1 MRLKN
6 VEIYGFKSFAEKSKL
21 LFEKNV
27 CAIVGPNGSGKSNIS
42 DAVRWVLGEQS
53 AKSLRGSNMQDVI
66 FSGTETK
73 KQMNMAQV
81 SMTLDNRDKELD
93 IEFDEVNVTRKVFR
107 TGESEYLINN
117 SPVRL
122 KDIKELFMDTGI
134 GKDGYSIIG
143 QGRIDDI
150 LSGRA
155 EDRRYIFEEASGIA
169 KYKYKKNEAE
179 RKLVKNEESLTKIK
193 SELKIK
199 EQEVA
204 ILETQANNAKEG
216 MKLTS
221 MLEKMEL
228 SMLKINLERIDKE
241 LLKNISEKEKWD
253 NDLAENNKRLAILNE
268 RITPISKQIDELEEK
283 LEVLKLEAIQ
293 KDKDMSSANAEIS
306 VLNEKI
312 KFLSNDLERI
322 EKDSNIR
329 NEKFENNK
337 LKLNSSDSRL
347 NELLKERVSLSEA
360 IKKLQGDKSSLS
372 KQKEKLE
379 DEIYTL
385 DMVIFDLR
393 EKLSKLNIDKSTKE
407 QLDKTNL
414 LKKEELLTSMK
425 ITRKDLD
432 QNKKELSVKEQ
443 KLVEVEKLISD
454 NSDSLGNLIDLR
466 KSQQAS
472 LASKNEQINELNN
485 EYYRNKSQRDVL
497 YSIYTSYEGYYKPVQ
512 NLLKQKDKNSEI
524 QKRIV
529 GVLADLIEVDSKYK
543 QAVDVTLSGALQN
556 IVVNDENDA
565 KYLIEYI
572 KKNNFGRITFLPISK
587 IHAEVTRVNHPLV
600 IDTLSNLL
608 NFNPS
613 ISGIINHFLGRTVLV
628 MDMNDAVVVSKD
640 LKGLRIVTLDGDII
654 NSWGSMVG
662 GNFYKKES
670 NSLLNRKAE
679 LKKLDNALKEITE
692 QGKALRTDIENL
704 DNAFKTTIND
714 LNSLDI
720 DNSRLLNEKN
730 NLLSDKKELL
740 VKMDFNQKSIDDY
753 ERSIKQMDVE
763 LEKADFTSISDLET
777 KLAGSESNRSKL
789 NDNFKQLTDDLL
801 NFEKDEIKFASNLE
815 VVIRDISVLEGQ
827 IEDLKIENENMLS
840 QNRIDIQSKASIQ
853 EDLDKSINKTSKLK
867 IVVEE
872 FEKNQSSESSV
883 IRELDEKIKTLE
895 ANISKD
901 RIEIDNLRDS
911 INVLDRNTFQLG
923 LKIENDQE
931 KKEEIV
937 LSYMENYDLERGF
950 VEDKLQ
956 NLEQVKV
963 TRKDIL
969 DVKNQL
975 SKIGYFNYASIEEY
989 QNESESLEFI
999 RKQYDDLVATREDII
1014 KMIKKLEKDMISLF
1028 NESFV
1033 KINEKFGEVFQVLF
1047 DGGQAQLL
1055 LDSDDV
1061 LTAGIEIIAKPPG
1074 KKLKNLGLLSGG
1086 EKALTAV
1093 ALLFAIF
1100 EINPAPFCILDEI
1113 DAALD
1118 EANIKRYINYLKSMT
1133 DKTQFVIITHR
1144 KVTME
1149 MADILYGVTM
1159 EEKGISKVITLALD
1173 NYREA

>member
-963 TRKDIL
+963 TRKVIL

>member
-150 LSGRA
+150 LNGRA

>member
-414 LKKEELLTSMK
+414 LKK
-425 ITRKDLD
+425 R
-432 QNKKELSVKEQ
+432 
-443 KLVEVEKLISD
+443 
-454 NSDSLGNLIDLR
+454 R
-466 KSQQAS
+466 
-472 LASKNEQINELNN
+472 
-485 EYYRNKSQRDVL
+485 
-497 YSIYTSYEGYYKPVQ
+497 
-512 NLLKQKDKNSEI
+512 
-524 QKRIV
+524 
-529 GVLADLIEVDSKYK
+529 
-543 QAVDVTLSGALQN
+543 
-556 IVVNDENDA
+556 
-565 KYLIEYI
+565 
-572 KKNNFGRITFLPISK
+572 
-587 IHAEVTRVNHPLV
+587 
-600 IDTLSNLL
+600 
-608 NFNPS
+608 
-613 ISGIINHFLGRTVLV
+613 IIN
-628 MDMNDAVVVSKD
+628 
-640 LKGLRIVTLDGDII
+640 
-654 NSWGSMVG
+654 
-662 GNFYKKES
+662 
-670 NSLLNRKAE
+670 
-679 LKKLDNALKEITE
+679 
-692 QGKALRTDIENL
+692 
-704 DNAFKTTIND
+704 
-714 LNSLDI
+714 
-720 DNSRLLNEKN
+720 
-730 NLLSDKKELL
+730 
-740 VKMDFNQKSIDDY
+740 
-753 ERSIKQMDVE
+753 
-763 LEKADFTSISDLET
+763 
-777 KLAGSESNRSKL
+777 
-789 NDNFKQLTDDLL
+789 
-801 NFEKDEIKFASNLE
+801 
-815 VVIRDISVLEGQ
+815 
-827 IEDLKIENENMLS
+827 
-840 QNRIDIQSKASIQ
+840 
-853 EDLDKSINKTSKLK
+853 
-867 IVVEE
+867 
-872 FEKNQSSESSV
+872 
-883 IRELDEKIKTLE
+883 
-895 ANISKD
+895 
-901 RIEIDNLRDS
+901 
-911 INVLDRNTFQLG
+911 
-923 LKIENDQE
+923 
-931 KKEEIV
+931 
-937 LSYMENYDLERGF
+937 
-950 VEDKLQ
+950 
-956 NLEQVKV
+956 
-963 TRKDIL
+963 
-969 DVKNQL
+969 
-975 SKIGYFNYASIEEY
+975 
-989 QNESESLEFI
+989 
-999 RKQYDDLVATREDII
+999 
-1014 KMIKKLEKDMISLF
+1014 
-1028 NESFV
+1028 
-1033 KINEKFGEVFQVLF
+1033 
-1047 DGGQAQLL
+1047 
-1055 LDSDDV
+1055 
-1061 LTAGIEIIAKPPG
+1061 
-1074 KKLKNLGLLSGG
+1074 
-1086 EKALTAV
+1086 
-1093 ALLFAIF
+1093 
-1100 EINPAPFCILDEI
+1100 
-1113 DAALD
+1113 
-1118 EANIKRYINYLKSMT
+1118 
-1133 DKTQFVIITHR
+1133 
-1144 KVTME
+1144 
-1149 MADILYGVTM
+1149 
-1159 EEKGISKVITLALD
+1159 
-1173 NYREA
+1173 

>member
-21 LFEKNV
+21 LFERNV

-53 AKSLRGSNMQDVI
+53 AKSLRGANMQDVI

-169 KYKYKKNEAE
+169 KYKYKKNEAQ

-204 ILETQANNAKEG
+204 ILETQAHNAKEG

-228 SMLKINLERIDKE
+228 SMLKINLDKV
-241 LLKNISEKEKWD
+241 D
-253 NDLAENNKRLAILNE
+253 NDLLRNVTEKEQFDIDLNQQNKRLALLNE
-268 RITPISKQIDELEEK
+268 RITPISKEIDELESK
-283 LEVLKLEAIQ
+283 LESLKEEAIQ
-293 KDKDMSSANAEIS
+293 KDRKMANSKAEIS
-306 VLNEKI
+306 ILSEKI
-312 KFLSNDLERI
+312 KFLSSDLQRI
-322 EKDSNIR
+322 EKDSITR
-329 NEKFENNK
+329 GER
-337 LKLNSSDSRL
+337 LKLNEEKIIANQSRL
-347 NELLKERVSLSEA
+347 ESLFSDKENVSNTLKNQESFKNRIKSEKHELEKELEKITYRINEIR
-360 IKKLQGDKSSLS
+360 D
-372 KQKEKLE
+372 
-379 DEIYTL
+379 
-385 DMVIFDLR
+385 
-393 EKLSKLNIDKSTKE
+393 KLSQLNVDRSTKE

-414 LKKEELLTSMK
+414 LKKEELLTSLK
-425 ITRKDLD
+425 ITKKDLGRNENQLKEKESQIQEVD
-432 QNKKELSVKEQ
+432 RLITNNSKK
-443 KLVEVEKLISD
+443 
-454 NSDSLGNLIDLR
+454 LGELIDLR
-466 KSQQAS
+466 KSQQ
-472 LASKNEQINELNN
+472 LELTKKNEEINSLNN
-485 EYYRNKSQRDVL
+485 EYYKHKSQRDVL
-497 YSIYTSYEGYYKPVQ
+497 YSVYTSYEGYYKPIQ
-512 NLLKQKDKNSEI
+512 NLLKQKDKNKDL
-524 QKRIV
+524 QDKIV

-543 QAVDVTLSGALQN
+543 QAVDATLSAALQN
-556 IVVNDENDA
+556 IVVNDEHDA
-565 KYLIEYI
+565 KYLINYI
-572 KKNNFGRITFLPISK
+572 KKNNFGRITFLPITK
-587 IHAEVTRVNHPLV
+587 IQANVTKIDHPLV

-608 NFNPS
+608 TFNPR
-613 ISGIINHFLGRTVLV
+613 ISGIVNHFLGRTILV
-628 MDMNDAVVVSKD
+628 KNMDDAIIVSNQI
-640 LKGLRIVTLDGDII
+640 KGLRIVTLDGEII

-679 LKKLDNALKEITE
+679 LKRLDEVLNGITQKGQDLRAEIE
-692 QGKALRTDIENL
+692 VVDR
-704 DNAFKTTIND
+704 AFKSTINE
-714 LNSLDI
+714 LNNLDI
-720 DNSRLLNEKN
+720 DNSRLSNEKN
-730 NLLSDKKELL
+730 NLLSDKKELIF
-740 VKMDFNQKSIDDY
+740 KIDFSKKSIQDF
-753 ERSIKQMDVE
+753 EKNIELMDVE
-763 LEKADFTSISDLET
+763 LKEVDFTSITDLEQ
-777 KLAGSESNRSKL
+777 KLIKETEQRALKNNKLQELTNSLLDVEKNEIIYSSN
-789 NDNFKQLTDDLL
+789 
-801 NFEKDEIKFASNLE
+801 IE
-815 VVIRDISVLEGQ
+815 VIIRDISVLKDL
-827 IEDLKIENENMLS
+827 IEELHSENEDINN
-840 QNRIDIQSKASIQ
+840 QNRIDEQTKVSLNTELNSST
-853 EDLDKSINKTSKLK
+853 EKTSQLQVL
-867 IVVEE
+867 IDN
-872 FEKNQSSESSV
+872 FNSTQSSE
-883 IRELDEKIKTLE
+883 DETIKEYEDNIKSLE
-895 ANISKD
+895 ENISKD
-901 RIEIDNLRDS
+901 RNEIESLRES
-911 INVLDRNTFQLG
+911 INTLDRNSFQLG
-923 LKIENDQE
+923 LKIENDSE
-931 KKEEIV
+931 KKLSFIN
-937 LSYMENYDLERGF
+937 SYMENYDLSEKAIF
-950 VEDKLQ
+950 SKLET
-956 NLEQVKV
+956 LEEIKV
-963 TRKDIL
+963 TRKEIL
-969 DVKNQL
+969 DVKNKL
-975 SKIGYFNYASIEEY
+975 SRIGYFNYASIEEY

-999 RKQYDDLVATREDII
+999 KKQYDDLVITREDII
-1014 KMIKKLEKDMISLF
+1014 KMIKKLEKDMIRLF
-1028 NESFV
+1028 NESFA
-1033 KINEKFGEVFQVLF
+1033 KINDKFAHVFKVLF
-1047 DGGQAQLL
+1047 DGGEAQLL

-1093 ALLFAIF
+1093 ALLFSIF

-1173 NYREA
+1173 NYKEA